1 MFFSPLGKLVSL
13 MYFVRPTC
21 FNFTLDPND
30 VEMQKNNV
38 QEVRMA
44 IRVDISWLWVF
55 AGTGWEFVL
64 SLTDWMLESEQGVA
78 GSVVKLSL
86 Q

>member
-1 MFFSPLGKLVSL
+1 
-13 MYFVRPTC
+13 MYFVRPIG

-30 VEMQKNNV
+30 VEMQNNV

-44 IRVDISWLWVF
+44 IRLDISWLWVF

-64 SLTDWMLESEQGVA
+64 SLTDWMLDSEHGVA
-78 GSVVKLSL
+78 RSVVKLSL

>member
-1 MFFSPLGKLVSL
+1 
-13 MYFVRPTC
+13 MYFVRPIG

-30 VEMQKNNV
+30 VEMQNNV

-44 IRVDISWLWVF
+44 VRLDISWLWVF

-64 SLTDWMLESEQGVA
+64 SLTDWMLDSEHGVA
-78 GSVVKLSL
+78 RSVVKLSL